1 MHRPFPSTVM
11 TPEASQMLQLQQ
23 RRRLFLAWFVLRAED
38 AKVFEAQQPQQ
49 QQQRHM

>member
-11 TPEASQMLQLQQ
+11 APEASQMLQQ
-23 RRRLFLAWFVLRAED
+23 RRRLFLAWFVIRAED

-49 QQQRHM
+49 QQRHM

>member
-11 TPEASQMLQLQQ
+11 AAPEASQMLQQ
-23 RRRLFLAWFVLRAED
+23 RRRLFLAWFVIRAED

-49 QQQRHM
+49 QQRHM